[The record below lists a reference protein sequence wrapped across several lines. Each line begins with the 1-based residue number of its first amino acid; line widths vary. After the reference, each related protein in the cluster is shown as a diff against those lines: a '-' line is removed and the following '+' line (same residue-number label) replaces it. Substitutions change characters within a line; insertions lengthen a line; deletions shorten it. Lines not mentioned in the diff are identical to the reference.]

1 MTLEFPLRT
10 ERLDLRPL
18 GPDDLDDVYAYRSDP
33 AVVSYLL
40 WGVRTREQVAEKLI
54 EDAGIVDLHG
64 GKGLKLAVVERASG
78 RVAGDVSLFGYD
90 PDFRHA
96 ETGYTL
102 NPRFGGKGYATEAAR
117 EMLRIGF
124 DVYGLHR
131 IYARCDAD
139 NTPSWRLMERLGM
152 RREAEFV
159 RNEIL
164 WYSKDREDPWTTELV
179 YAMLEEEWRDKHRG

>member
-18 GPDDLDDVYAYRSDP
+18 GPGDLDDVYAYRSDP
-33 AVVSYLL
+33 GVVSYLL
-40 WGVRTREQVAEKLI
+40 SGVQTRGEVAAKLV
-54 EDAGIVDLHG
+54 EEATSVDFHT
-64 GKGLKLAVVERASG
+64 GKGLKLAVVERESG
-78 RVAGDVSLFGYD
+78 RVAGDVSVYGYD
-90 PDFRHA
+90 PGFRHA
-96 ETGYTL
+96 EIGYTL
-102 NPRFGGKGYATEAAR
+102 NPAFAGKGYATEAAR
-117 EMLRIGF
+117 EMLRVGF

-164 WYSKDREDPWTTELV
+164 WYSEDREDPWTTELV
-179 YAMLEEEWRDKHRG
+179 YAMLEDEWRGKHRG

>member
-18 GPDDLDDVYAYRSDP
+18 GPGDLDDVHAYRSDP
-33 AVVSYLL
+33 GVVSYLL
-40 WGVRTREQVAEKLI
+40 SDVQNREQVAAKLVD
-54 EDAGIVDLHG
+54 DATITDLLT
-64 GKGLKLAVVERASG
+64 GKGLKLAVVERESG

-90 PDFRHA
+90 DGFLHA

-102 NPRFGGKGYATEAAR
+102 NPEFAGKGYATEAAR

-179 YAMLEEEWRDKHRG
+179 YAMLEDEWRDKHRG